1 MLFVSVMKTG
11 AKEYTAKVRRIGK
24 NADKSGKQRAEE
36 LAREYVAMLEESVNE
51 HPAQWYNYF
60 DFWRD

>member
-1 MLFVSVMKTG
+1 MK
-11 AKEYTAKVRRIGK
+11 RIGK